1 MAIIA
6 AVDLILLVL
15 ALFFLLKS
23 FHCRIEYF
31 CGTVRR
37 VLYPLLGI
45 SFLFT
50 LAGFNYWYFSKPT
63 LEDVKDIFSPTGGT
77 VNLSSLEREGISV
90 NINLLEGKLENNPIL
105 KEEIK
110 NALCASIGEKLS
122 LKNFSCKFYTE
133 ALDDTFLVVN
143 LKCNIL
149 GVCGGFVNL
158 VNYKSEQENKET
170 RLGKVEFRL

>member
-6 AVDLILLVL
+6 AVNLILLAL
-15 ALFFLLKS
+15 ALFFLLK
-23 FHCRIEYF
+23 FFQCRIEYF
-31 CGTVRR
+31 CGQVKKI
-37 VLYPLLGI
+37 LYPLLGI
-45 SFLFT
+45 SFLVI
-50 LAGFNYWYFSKPT
+50 LAGFDYWYFSKPT
-63 LEDVKDIFSPTGGT
+63 LEDVKDIFSPTGGAIY
-77 VNLSSLEREGISV
+77 LSSLEREGISV
-90 NINLLEGKLENNPIL
+90 NINLLSGKFENNPLL

-110 NALCASIGEKLS
+110 NAICASIGEKLN

-133 ALDDTFLVVN
+133 ALDETFLIVN

-158 VNYKSEQENKET
+158 VNYKSELENKET

>member
-1 MAIIA
+1 MAIVA
-6 AVDLILLVL
+6 AVDLLLLVL

-23 FHCRIEYF
+23 LHCRIEYF
-31 CGTVRR
+31 CGPVRR

-63 LEDVKDIFSPTGGT
+63 LEDVKNIFSPTGG
-77 VNLSSLEREGISV
+77 NLYLSPLEREGLSV
-90 NINLLEGKLENNPIL
+90 NINLLSGKFENNPIL

-110 NALCASIGEKLS
+110 NALCASIGEKLN

-133 ALDDTFLVVN
+133 ALDETFLVVN

-158 VNYKSEQENKET
+158 VNFQSEEKNKET